1 MWAAVEL
8 ERTPREVV
16 DLLVVLV
23 FAAVGRR
30 NHGEA
35 DALTGIVTTAWP
47 FVVGAIVGWIVLVVM
62 KRLPGRSLTSG
73 VIVWLTTVIV
83 GMILRQVSG
92 HGTAVAFVIV
102 ALAFNGACMLGWR
115 LVARVLERRRA

>member
-1 MWAAVEL
+1 MLALAPL
-8 ERTPREVV
+8 L

-115 LVARVLERRRA
+115 LVARVLESRRA

>member
-1 MWAAVEL
+1 MLALAPL
-8 ERTPREVV
+8 L

-35 DALTGIVTTAWP
+35 SALTGVATTAWP
-47 FVVGAIVGWIVLVVM
+47 FLVGALVGWAILVAS

-73 VIVWLTTVIV
+73 AIVWVTTVVV
-83 GMILRQVSG
+83 GMILRHLSDRGVAVS
-92 HGTAVAFVIV
+92 FIIV
-102 ALAFNGACMLGWR
+102 TLAFNGACMLGWR
-115 LVARVLERRRA
+115 LIARVLERRRA

>member
-1 MWAAVEL
+1 MFGASLHYDARRSV
-8 ERTPREVV
+8 
-16 DLLVVLV
+16 LVVLV

-35 DALTGIVTTAWP
+35 DALTDIVTTAWP

>member
-1 MWAAVEL
+1 MLALAPL
-8 ERTPREVV
+8 L

-35 DALTGIVTTAWP
+35 DALAGIVTTAWP

-115 LVARVLERRRA
+115 LIVRVLERRRAGTAKP

>member
-1 MWAAVEL
+1 MLALAPL
-8 ERTPREVV
+8 L

-47 FVVGAIVGWIVLVVM
+47 FVVGVIVGWIVLVVM
-62 KRLPGRSLTSG
+62 KRLPGRALTSG
-73 VIVWLTTVIV
+73 AIVWLTTVVV

-102 ALAFNGACMLGWR
+102 AVAFNGACMLGWR
-115 LVARVLERRRA
+115 LVARVLERRRAGTATP

>member
-1 MWAAVEL
+1 MLALAPL
-8 ERTPREVV
+8 L

-115 LVARVLERRRA
+115 LVARVLERRRAGTAKP

>member
-1 MWAAVEL
+1 MLALAPL
-8 ERTPREVV
+8 L

-47 FVVGAIVGWIVLVVM
+47 FVVGAIVGWLVLVVM

-102 ALAFNGACMLGWR
+102 ALTFNGACMLGWR